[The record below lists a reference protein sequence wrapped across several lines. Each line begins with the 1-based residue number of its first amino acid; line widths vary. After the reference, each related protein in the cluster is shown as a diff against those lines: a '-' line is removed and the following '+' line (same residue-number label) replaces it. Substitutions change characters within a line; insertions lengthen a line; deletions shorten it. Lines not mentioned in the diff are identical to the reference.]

1 MLPLSGLN
9 KKHFS
14 GVGVQWGGPK
24 RNMTILLGGCGENGL
39 RKTGLEEQEDKEGF
53 V

>member
-9 KKHFS
+9 KNNFS

-24 RNMTILLGGCGENGL
+24 RNTENTSWGMDEKGL